1 MNIYRGISEAILKL
15 AVDRHNL
22 GFWYY
27 ELTEEQ
33 KEDILLGLDKKL
45 NVLVGEHRDEL
56 DQFAAT
62 AVVLGRTPNDDV
74 KESSANKEKPSNRC
88 KAVPKHKA
96 KEGKPVMGVR
106 IINNTDLSDD
116 EIKEIGCELVDR
128 FSDLLGM

>member
-1 MNIYRGISEAILKL
+1 ML
-15 AVDRHNL
+15 A
-22 GFWYY
+22 
-27 ELTEEQ
+27 
-33 KEDILLGLDKKL
+33 L
-45 NVLVGEHRDEL
+45 NS
-56 DQFAAT
+56 FARVQLNPVSYT
-62 AVVLGRTPNDDV
+62 HLTPNDDV

>member
-1 MNIYRGISEAILKL
+1 MNIYRGISEAILKI
-15 AVDRHNL
+15 AVERHNL
-22 GFWYY
+22 ELWYSN
-27 ELTEEQ
+27 LTEEQ
-33 KEDILLGLDKKL
+33 KDMILLDLDGKL
-45 NVLVGEHRDEL
+45 NILIGEHRDEL

-62 AVVLGRTPNDDV
+62 AVVLGRTPNSNV
-74 KESSANKEKPSNRC
+74 KEPIANKEKPSNRC

>member
-96 KEGKPVMGVR
+96 KEGKPVVGVR

-116 EIKEIGCELVDR
+116 EVKEIGCELVDR
-128 FSDLLGM
+128 FSNLLGM

>member
-62 AVVLGRTPNDDV
+62 AVVLGRTTNDNV
-74 KESSANKEKPSNRC
+74 KESVVNKEKPSNRC

-116 EIKEIGCELVDR
+116 EVKEIGCELVDR
-128 FSDLLGM
+128 FSNLLGM